1 MFMWKKIKNH
11 AFSDLFIL
19 LQVIILLTYCMVE
32 LCSIKNTF
40 WMNLYIRNE
49 FGDNYSSF
57 LHFVVND
64 ETDPDNF
71 LKCKEALLK
80 TGQYDTICAYH
91 STIIFQND
99 LEDEINVLEL
109 GEGME
114 KIMSPKMAQGRFFEG
129 TDYTAKERTVVIGP
143 DIAQEYHLQLGDR
156 LEDHGVNETGIVIGI
171 LEQGE
176 TWLFQDVLTA
186 QSMKLDNQILQPLE
200 KGDIRLYYLG
210 LLTNE
215 EEKEKAIQDA
225 ETIISKENITM
236 SVADLEKELQKQFEE
251 ELAKNMQW
259 IAFTIAIFV
268 MIAAGT
274 ALIIYSRLYRQKREI
289 GIFMALGYSH
299 QKILL
304 NQIGEMGALGILG
317 YVLAVV
323 TTWSLVGTG
332 QEEIGQL
339 IYLNGNSLDGKM
351 VLLVF
356 LVGILV
362 LLPSLFM
369 MIFGI
374 LRLQPREL
382 IGGNGL

>member
-1 MFMWKKIKNH
+1 MWKKIKNH

-236 SVADLEKELQKQFEE
+236 SVADLEKELQEQFEE

>member
-236 SVADLEKELQKQFEE
+236 SVADLEKELQEQFEE